1 MEEYFSGQQ
10 TGKKGLCIK
19 RKNRHCPYYVF
30 LCFLSLSDIKLEE
43 KEKVDNQ
50 GTHSVE
56 CSKTGQDFDENRKIG
71 TVRS

>member
-1 MEEYFSGQQ
+1 MEECFSSQE
-10 TGKKGLCIK
+10 TRKKGLCIK

-50 GTHSVE
+50 GNHSE
-56 CSKTGQDFDENRKIG
+56 EWSKTGQDFDENRKIG